1 VRRAILEVVL
11 AVAAAIGCVAS
22 WLLAQSPV
30 AVAPVSDGEPATTSV
45 AYDPLWLFIALVL
58 GTLAGVLL
66 VVGAARWRR
75 SRTALKP
82 T

>member
-22 WLLAQSPV
+22 WLLAQSSV

-45 AYDPLWLFIALVL
+45 AYNPLWLFIAFAL

-75 SRTALKP
+75 SRTALEP